1 MAVYVDSAI
10 WSWSGCRWCHLLGDD
25 LDELHRFAAL
35 LGIKRTSFQCAPKTA
50 TPHYDLTAFERAR
63 AIRLGAVVCSRE
75 EIVAVSR
82 RARVT
87 FELTAVTVA
96 PLPQRGLLTASSE
109 RRRDR

>member
-10 WSWSGCRWCHLLGDD
+10 WAWAGCRWCHLLGDD

-35 LGIKRTSFQCAPKTA
+35 LGIKRSSFQCAPKAA

-63 AIRLGAVVCSRE
+63 AIKLGAVVCSRE

-82 RARVT
+82 RARAT
-87 FELTAVTVA
+87 FEA
-96 PLPQRGLLTASSE
+96 PVISGAPSLDRARAQE
-109 RRRDR
+109 RRNH

>member
-1 MAVYVDSAI
+1 MGVYVDSAI

-25 LDELHRFAAL
+25 PDELHRFAAL

-50 TPHYDLTAFERAR
+50 TPHYDLTAFERAQ

-82 RARVT
+82 RVR
-87 FELTAVTVA
+87 TAGRAPVNCLVA
-96 PLPQRGLLTASSE
+96 DLRG
-109 RRRDR
+109 D